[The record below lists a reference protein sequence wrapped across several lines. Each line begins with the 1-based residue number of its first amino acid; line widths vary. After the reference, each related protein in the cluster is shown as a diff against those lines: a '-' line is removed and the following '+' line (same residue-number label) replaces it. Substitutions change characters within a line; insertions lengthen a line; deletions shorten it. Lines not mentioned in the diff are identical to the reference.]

1 MKHLVA
7 ALFSF
12 LGMSTLIHPNLKA
25 QTLLE
30 GVEVETYYISTEA
43 EEGAEV
49 GGNLPAGSITY
60 RVYLDLAPGVRLR
73 ALYGNAAHPIEISA
87 EAPFFNNTDRGELWG
102 HLIRGNRL
110 DENTVALDS
119 WLSLGAASDDH
130 WGVLKPFDPD
140 GSVVGGDAHESGW
153 LVNDAMGIALTEA
166 DGLSSWE
173 VTFAQSFFAS
183 GDSPDAAFGEVTETN
198 SFVSSNFRIQ
208 QVGIV
213 SPDEDNRFLVAQI
226 TTSGELVFKLN
237 IEVVTP
243 GNDIVRIVSE
253 NANLGADEVFS
264 NFLSYPPV
272 CGCTDPFFLEFDP
285 IAGCDDGSC
294 ETEIVFGCNDPA
306 ACNYDPAVNLN
317 VPELCCILP
326 DNCAGLDPE
335 LICPDF
341 VLSTEEPS
349 HEAEVLMYPNPARE
363 TASIQP
369 KTATLEIEVA
379 VYATTGTRV
388 QRERLVRN
396 APSSPF
402 VLALDG
408 LPTGMYFVVVE
419 DPLGRETHRQILM
432 KN

>member
-1 MKHLVA
+1 MKKLA
-7 ALFSF
+7 TAILCF
-12 LGMSTLIHPNLKA
+12 LGMSLLIHPNLHA
-25 QTLLE
+25 QNLLE

-49 GGNLPAGSITY
+49 GGNLPAGSVTY
-60 RVYLDLAPGVRLR
+60 RVYVDLAPGVRLR
-73 ALYGNAAHPIEISA
+73 ALYGNATHPIEISA
-87 EAPFFNNTDRGELWG
+87 EAPFFNNNDRGELWG

-130 WGVLKPFDPD
+130 WGVLKQFDPD

-153 LVNDAMGIALTEA
+153 LTNDAMGIALTEA
-166 DGLSSWE
+166 DGLASWE

-183 GDSPDAAFGEVTETN
+183 GDPADAAFGEATETN
-198 SFVSSNFRIQ
+198 SVVSSNFRIQ
-208 QVGIV
+208 QVGVV

-226 TTSGELVFKLN
+226 TTGGDLVFKLN
-237 IEVVTP
+237 IEVVTEA
-243 GNDIVRIVSE
+243 NEVVRIVSD
-253 NANLGADEVFS
+253 NTVLGDDEVFS

-294 ETEIVFGCNDPA
+294 QTEIVFGCNDPL
-306 ACNYDPAVNLN
+306 ACNYDPNVNLN

-326 DNCAGLDPE
+326 DNCAGLDPD

-341 VLSTEEPS
+341 VLSTDEPAIET
-349 HEAEVLMYPNPARE
+349 EALIYPNPAHE
-363 TASIQP
+363 TASIQWP
-369 KTATLEIEVA
+369 DQSMTLDIT
-379 VYATTGTRV
+379 VYSSTGQT
-388 QRERLVRN
+388 
-396 APSSPF
+396 
-402 VLALDG
+402 VLAHRLERESADRPFAVPLDRLQRG
-408 LPTGMYFVVVE
+408 VYFIVVADLHTGKVF
-419 DPLGRETHRQILM
+419 RQRLI